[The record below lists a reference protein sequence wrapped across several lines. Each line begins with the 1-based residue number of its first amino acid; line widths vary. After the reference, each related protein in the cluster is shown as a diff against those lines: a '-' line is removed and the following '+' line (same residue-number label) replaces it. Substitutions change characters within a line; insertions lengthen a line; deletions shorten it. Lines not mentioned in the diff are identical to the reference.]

1 MKTISILNY
10 KGGAGKTTTT
20 ANLGTALWILG
31 YKVLLIDSDIQG
43 NLTFLMGFDQSCGDP
58 TLHDWMLH
66 DGNPPIYER
75 YPGLYYI
82 PVSGDQEFEQKL
94 DKMYHREDV
103 LRDHLE
109 PIRDKFDYILIDCSF
124 KAGLTNTNALN
135 ASDSLLI
142 PSECASFS
150 MQGMEKLMDT
160 YEDIRRRMN
169 RRLEIEGVL
178 LTKYQERTKFSRK
191 MTEWLEGDER
201 YAGRIF
207 NTRIRKCIRFDES
220 PLENKSVFERD
231 VLCNGSED
239 YLLLAEEITG
249 TTRPEAW
256 QYIPLNAWQ
265 QEHPEDEGVNGQ
277 LQTIQTSLKGRSQKP
292 NH

>member
-1 MKTISILNY
+1 MKVISILNY
-10 KGGAGKTTTT
+10 KGGAGKTTTA

-109 PIRDKFDYILIDCSF
+109 PIKQQFDYILIDCSF

-135 ASDSLLI
+135 ASDSLII

-150 MQGMEKLMDT
+150 MQGMEKLMRD

-169 RRLEIEGVL
+169 PKLEIEGVL
-178 LTKYQERTKFSRK
+178 LTKYQHNTRFSRQ
-191 MTEWLEGDER
+191 MTMWLETQPR
-201 YAGRIF
+201 YEGKVF
-207 NTRIRKCIRFDES
+207 QTRIRKNIRFDES
-220 PLENKSVFERD
+220 PIESKSVFERD
-231 VLCNGSED
+231 VKANGAED
-239 YLLLAEEITG
+239 YLALAEEISG
-249 TTRPEAW
+249 TKRPDQW
-256 QYIPLNAWQ
+256 PYIPLNAWL
-265 QEHPEDEGVNGQ
+265 QEHPDDEGVKAQIAELNK
-277 LQTIQTSLKGRSQKP
+277 SKK
-292 NH
+292 

>member
-1 MKTISILNY
+1 MKVISILNY
-10 KGGAGKTTTT
+10 KGGAGKTTTA

-43 NLTFLMGFDQSCGDP
+43 NLTFLMGFDQSCGDA

-109 PIRDKFDYILIDCSF
+109 PIKQQFDYILIDCSF

-135 ASDSLLI
+135 ASDSLII

-150 MQGMEKLMDT
+150 MQGMEKLMRD

-169 RRLEIEGVL
+169 PKLEIEGVL
-178 LTKYQERTKFSRK
+178 LTKYQHNTRFSRQ
-191 MTEWLEGDER
+191 MTMWLETQPR
-201 YAGRIF
+201 YEGKVF
-207 NTRIRKCIRFDES
+207 QTRIRKNIRFDES
-220 PLENKSVFERD
+220 PIESKSVFERD
-231 VLCNGSED
+231 VKANGAED
-239 YLLLAEEITG
+239 YMALAEEISG
-249 TTRPEAW
+249 TKRPDQW
-256 QYIPLNAWQ
+256 PYIPLNAWL
-265 QEHPEDEGVNGQ
+265 QEHPDDEGVKAQIAELNK
-277 LQTIQTSLKGRSQKP
+277 SKK
-292 NH
+292 

>member
-1 MKTISILNY
+1 MKVISILNY
-10 KGGAGKTTTT
+10 KGGAGKTTTA

-109 PIRDKFDYILIDCSF
+109 PIKQQFDYVLIDCSF

-135 ASDSLLI
+135 ASDSLII

-150 MQGMEKLMDT
+150 MQGMEKLMQD
-160 YEDIRRRMN
+160 YEDIRKRMN
-169 RRLEIEGVL
+169 PKLEIEGVL
-178 LTKYQERTKFSRK
+178 LTKYQQNTRFSRQ
-191 MTEWLEGDER
+191 MTAWLNTQPRYEGKV
-201 YAGRIF
+201 F
-207 NTRIRKCIRFDES
+207 NTRIRKNIRFDES
-220 PLENKSVFERD
+220 PIESKSVFERD
-231 VLCNGSED
+231 VKANGAED
-239 YLLLAEEITG
+239 YLSLAEEISG
-249 TTRPEAW
+249 TKRPDQW
-256 QYIPLNAWQ
+256 PYIPLNAWL
-265 QEHPEDEGVNGQ
+265 QEHPEDEGVKTQ
-277 LQTIQTSLKGRSQKP
+277 LAELTKAN

>member
-1 MKTISILNY
+1 MKVISILNY
-10 KGGAGKTTTT
+10 KGGAGKTTTA

-109 PIRDKFDYILIDCSF
+109 PIKQQFDYILIDCSF

-135 ASDSLLI
+135 ASDSLII

-150 MQGMEKLMDT
+150 MQGMEKLMRD

-169 RRLEIEGVL
+169 PKLEIEGVL
-178 LTKYQERTKFSRK
+178 LTKYQHNTRFSRQ
-191 MTEWLEGDER
+191 MTTWLETQPR
-201 YAGRIF
+201 YEGKVF
-207 NTRIRKCIRFDES
+207 QTRIRKNIRFDES
-220 PLENKSVFERD
+220 PIESKSVFERD
-231 VLCNGSED
+231 VKANGAED
-239 YLLLAEEITG
+239 YLALAEEISG
-249 TTRPEAW
+249 TKRPDQW
-256 QYIPLNAWQ
+256 PYIPLNAWLE
-265 QEHPEDEGVNGQ
+265 EHPEDESVKAQIVELNK
-277 LQTIQTSLKGRSQKP
+277 SKK
-292 NH
+292 